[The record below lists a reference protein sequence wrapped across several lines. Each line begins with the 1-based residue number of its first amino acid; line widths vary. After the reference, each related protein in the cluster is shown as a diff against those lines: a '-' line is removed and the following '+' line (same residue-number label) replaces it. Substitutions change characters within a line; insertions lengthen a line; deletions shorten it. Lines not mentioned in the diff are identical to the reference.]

1 MSWSVGL
8 SKLVSLSIRMVMNR
22 MGVEKVVSL
31 SRMEE
36 RRVRWAKHR
45 DVPFLAKKHQMSDTI
60 MQDNGEE
67 SSRTEIRTFST
78 L

>member
-8 SKLVSLSIRMVMNR
+8 SKLVSLSIRMVMKR

-36 RRVRWAKHR
+36 RRVRWAKH
-45 DVPFLAKKHQMSDTI
+45 S
-60 MQDNGEE
+60 
-67 SSRTEIRTFST
+67 
-78 L
+78 